1 MEKEVTKIK
10 CNLIVRGSDESNA
23 SAKADLKI
31 QDPDQDRALAIIN
44 EALGDKK
51 NEQDEQRAA
60 S

>member
-1 MEKEVTKIK
+1 MENKVTKIK

-23 SAKADLKI
+23 SAKADLEI
-31 QDPDQDRALAIIN
+31 QDPDRDRALALID

-51 NEQDEQRAA
+51 NEQDEQGAA

>member
-1 MEKEVTKIK
+1 MKKEVTKIK

-23 SAKADLKI
+23 SAKADLEI

-44 EALGDKK
+44 EALGDKR
-51 NEQDEQRAA
+51 NEQGEQGGT